1 MIKSIQISDF
11 ATANAVLRD
20 PAFAAF
26 DVAGHLRRVNEQAP
40 KDLGVLVHT
49 AENNPF
55 FLEGPRLRTLHL
67 LVARILAPQRI
78 PQWKP
83 VVERAV
89 EDCLDRLPLQE
100 HPDLVRDFIEPVFL
114 AVTGAVLG
122 FDATNG
128 PQFKHWIDD
137 SWDFLEPLLPLRRL
151 SRIKIVLDEIN
162 AHLIA
167 TAFRPPVEGP
177 ASLSYE
183 LLQHISDDF
192 TYDDAVKLVTVL
204 MIVGQATPHT
214 LANMILYVLRMPAE
228 ARQAV
233 TGEQAPA
240 WFEANLEM
248 VLRLSSSI
256 RAIGRIALRPGTVGA
271 HTFEE
276 GDVLLLDMFP
286 ANRDQSVFPM
296 ENGCPMSKRSS
307 SADHLVFSSGRHM
320 CPGAPLARLIVGTAL
335 PRLFQRYPHTT
346 LADEPQMDQ
355 STFFRT
361 ASTLPCKL

>member
-1 MIKSIQISDF
+1 MIKSIQISNF

-20 PAFAAF
+20 PGFAAF
-26 DVAGHLRRVNEQAP
+26 DVAGHLRRVNDQTS
-40 KDLGVLVHT
+40 KDIQVLVHT

-55 FLEGPRLRTLHL
+55 FLEGARLRSLHL

-78 PQWKP
+78 AQWKP
-83 VVERAV
+83 VVEQAV
-89 EDCLDRLPLQE
+89 EQSLDRLAFEE
-100 HPDLVRDFIEPVFL
+100 HPDLVRDLIEPVFL

-122 FDATNG
+122 FDASNG
-128 PQFKHWIDD
+128 AQFKHWIDD

-151 SRIKIVLDEIN
+151 TRIKIVLDEIN
-162 AHLIA
+162 AHLVA
-167 TAFRPPVEGP
+167 TAFRPPVAGP
-177 ASLSYE
+177 ASLSFE
-183 LLQHISDDF
+183 LLEHLSDDF
-192 TYDDAVKLVTVL
+192 THDDAVKLVTVL

-214 LANMILYVLRMPAE
+214 LANMILHVLRMPDE
-228 ARQAV
+228 RRQDV
-233 TGEQAPA
+233 TGERAPA
-240 WFEANLEM
+240 WFQANLEM

-256 RAIGRIALRPGTVGA
+256 RAIGRIALRAGTVGN

-276 GDVLLLDMFP
+276 GDLLLLDMFS
-286 ANRDQSVFPM
+286 ANRDPSVYPM
-296 ENGCPMSKRSS
+296 EDGCPMSKRSS

-335 PRLFQRYPHTT
+335 PRLFQRYPKVT

-355 STFFRT
+355 STFFRR